1 MNYWKNEEIVKIL
14 PHVNDDIDGEVIKKV
29 ALQIGRSE
37 QATRRKVLEIIGVVK
52 QSMVVRVAL
61 ASHWNPTSSL
71 KCPKLDKSFIPNEI
85 FSEILANRKVKLAKG
100 MKVLLRC
107 YDEVYRLDCFNEI
120 LEPWCDRT
128 VTIGAFY
135 GKSFW
140 IIEDENEYPRQFHV
154 DLIRKFEN
162 EK

>member
-1 MNYWKNEEIVKIL
+1 MNYWKDHEIKKIL
-14 PHVNDDIDGEVIKKV
+14 PHINNDIDGDVIKRI
-29 ALQIGRSE
+29 AESINRSE
-37 QATRRKVLEIIGVVK
+37 QATRRKILEIIGVVK
-52 QSMVVRVAL
+52 PSSVVRGVL
-61 ASHWNPTSSL
+61 AERYLPVENL
-71 KCPKLDKSFIPNEI
+71 NYPKLDKSYIPNEI

-107 YDEVYRLDCFNEI
+107 YDEVYRLDCFNEL

-140 IIEDENEYPRQFHV
+140 VIEDVNEYPRQFHV

>member
-52 QSMVVRVAL
+52 QSSVVRIAL
-61 ASHWNPTSSL
+61 ASHWNL
-71 KCPKLDKSFIPNEI
+71 KTGLECPKLDKSFIPNEI
-85 FSEILANRKVKLAKG
+85 FSEILSNRKVKLAKG

-107 YDEVYRLDCFNEI
+107 YDEVYRLDHFYPNHKA
-120 LEPWCDRT
+120 WCDRV

-140 IIEDENEYPRQFHV
+140 VIEDVNEYPVQFHV

>member
-37 QATRRKVLEIIGVVK
+37 QATRRKILEIIGVVK
-52 QSMVVRVAL
+52 QSSVVRIAL
-61 ASHWNPTSSL
+61 ASHWEPTSSL
-71 KCPKLDKSFIPNEI
+71 ECPKLDKSFIPNEI
-85 FSEILANRKVKLAKG
+85 FSEILSNRKIKLKRG
-100 MKVLLRC
+100 MKVCLRPKE
-107 YDEVYRLDCFNEI
+107 EVFRLDQFNSPC
-120 LEPWCDRT
+120 EPWCGKT

-140 IIEDENEYPRQFHV
+140 LKEDESEYPVQFHV
-154 DLIRKFEN
+154 DLIKKFDN

>member
-1 MNYWKNEEIVKIL
+1 MNYWKDHEIKKII
-14 PHVNDDIDGEVIKKV
+14 PHINNDIDGNIIKRIAEK
-29 ALQIGRSE
+29 INRSE

-52 QSMVVRVAL
+52 QTSVVRGAL
-61 ASHWNPTSSL
+61 AEQYLSNQSL
-71 KCPKLDKSFIPNEI
+71 DYPKLDKSYIPNEI

-100 MKVLLRC
+100 MKVLLRP

-140 IIEDENEYPRQFHV
+140 VIEDVNEYPRQFHV

>member
-14 PHVNDDIDGEVIKKV
+14 PHVNEDIDGEVIKKV

-52 QSMVVRVAL
+52 QSMVVRIAL
-61 ASHWNPTSSL
+61 ASYWGPTSSL
-71 KCPKLDKSFIPNEI
+71 TCPKLDKSFIPNEI
-85 FSEILANRKVKLAKG
+85 FSEILSNRKVKLAKG

-107 YDEVYRLDCFNEI
+107 YDEVYRLDHFYPNHKA
-120 LEPWCDRT
+120 WCDRV

-140 IIEDENEYPRQFHV
+140 VIEDVNEYPVQFHV

-162 EK
+162 GK

>member
-37 QATRRKVLEIIGVVK
+37 QATRRKILEIIGVVK
-52 QSMVVRVAL
+52 QSSVVRGAL
-61 ASHWNPTSSL
+61 ADQYLPIASL
-71 KCPKLDKSFIPNEI
+71 DYPKLDKSYIPNEI
-85 FSEILANRKVKLAKG
+85 FSEILANRKVKLEKG
-100 MKVLLRC
+100 MKIWLRPQ
-107 YDEVYRLDCFNEI
+107 DEVYRLGYFNE
-120 LEPWCDRT
+120 EHECWCNQV

-140 IIEDENEYPRQFHV
+140 IVEDRNKYPVQFHV
-154 DLIRKFEN
+154 DLIRKFDN
-162 EK
+162 GK

>member
-1 MNYWKNEEIVKIL
+1 M
-14 PHVNDDIDGEVIKKV
+14 
-29 ALQIGRSE
+29 
-37 QATRRKVLEIIGVVK
+37 EIIGVVK
-52 QSMVVRVAL
+52 QSSVVRGAL
-61 ASHWNPTSSL
+61 AEQYLSNQSL
-71 KCPKLDKSFIPNEI
+71 DYPKLDKSYIPNEI

-100 MKVLLRC
+100 MKVLLRP
-107 YDEVYRLDCFNEI
+107 YDEVYRLDCFNEH

-140 IIEDENEYPRQFHV
+140 VIEDVNEYPRQFHV